1 MFYGV
6 RSIFYG
12 VRSIQVNKDWNEDIS
27 LGSIL
32 RRIKL
37 DTNLVVYSIGLQLL
51 LKKKKINKIT
61 YFENLT
67 VKLCVF
73 YIYQHMLNFVLIRYY
88 LLFDL

>member
-12 VRSIQVNKDWNEDIS
+12 VRSIQVNKDGNEDIS

-37 DTNLVVYSIGLQLL
+37 DTNLVVYSLELQLL
-51 LKKKKINKIT
+51 LKEINKTT
-61 YFENLT
+61 YFKNLT
-67 VKLCVF
+67 VKLHVLN
-73 YIYQHMLNFVLIRYY
+73 IYQHMC
-88 LLFDL
+88 